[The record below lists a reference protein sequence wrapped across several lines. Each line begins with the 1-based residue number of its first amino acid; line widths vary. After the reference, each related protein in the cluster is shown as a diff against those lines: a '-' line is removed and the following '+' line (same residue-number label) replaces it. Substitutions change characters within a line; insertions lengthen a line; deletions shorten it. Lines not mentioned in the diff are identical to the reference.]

1 MKSLA
6 AAIVLLPAAAL
17 ANPRAL
23 PFTYTTD
30 QLAEGQVEIE
40 QYADLDRVIEVP
52 VGGESLRAFTLASA
66 FTTEIEIGL
75 TNHLEL
81 GLYAVFVP
89 NPGTSLTAFKFPDAG
104 NGIKQRL
111 RWALADPE
119 EWPLDVSLYGE
130 VSELGS
136 EIELEAKVLLQK
148 RFGDVRIAANLT
160 AEYEL
165 YFEEIKGEHQREW
178 VLAPSAGI
186 TYEIT
191 PKYHLGIDS
200 WMHSEYPTNPSPSTR
215 VFGLGPAV
223 YVGPAFMQNFGKL
236 WWSVGAYTRVTDTD
250 HTLQPGE
257 PFGRVYFRSML
268 GYNL

>member
-30 QLAEGQVEIE
+30 QLPEGQVEIE
-40 QYADLDRVIEVP
+40 QYIDLDP
-52 VGGESLRAFTLASA
+52 VLQQNIGTGAHREYTLDSA
-66 FTTEIEIGL
+66 WTTEIEIGL

-89 NPGTSLTAFKFPDAG
+89 NPGTGVNLAKLPDSG
-104 NGIKQRL
+104 NGVKQRL

-119 EWPLDVSLYGE
+119 EWPIDVSLYGE
-130 VSELGS
+130 VAELNTEVEFEG
-136 EIELEAKVLLQK
+136 KVLLQK
-148 RFGDVRIAANLT
+148 RFGALRIAANLT

-165 YFEEIKGEHQREW
+165 YYSHQREF

-191 PKYHLGIDS
+191 PKYHLGLDS
-200 WMHSEYPTNPSPSTR
+200 WMHSEYPMNPEPPTR
-215 VFGLGPAV
+215 TFGLGPAV

-236 WWSVGAYTRVTDTD
+236 WWSVGAYVRVTDLD
-250 HTLQPGE
+250 HTLQEDE
-257 PFGRVYFRSML
+257 PYGHVYFRSML